1 MTTLDR
7 RLARWAAERPD
18 AVAFTFL
25 RRGERAERQL
35 TYCELDRSA
44 LRIAAQLTAAG
55 LRGRAVALIYPPG
68 LEFIEAFCGCL
79 YAGAIPAALPLPA
92 TARAAGRCAVICRAA
107 DFAAILTVSGEL
119 EAPALEPVRA
129 AVPAARWV
137 ASDEAPHTSDGVHV
151 EVEGDDSAF
160 LQFTSGST
168 REPRG
173 VLISHANLTANQQ
186 MIAEAFGYRE
196 DECAVGWLPLH
207 HDMGLIGTVLQ
218 PIHLG
223 ARSVLMSPQS
233 FLQKPIRW
241 LNAISAYRGTSSGG
255 PDFGYAQCLD
265 RIAPADCAGLDLS
278 SWKVAFCGAEPVRP
292 GTLRRFAYRFGVNG
306 FDAAALFPC
315 YGMAEATLFV
325 TGGPCGSGLRVAKAA
340 NGRDVASCGEGAGE
354 QAITIVH
361 PERRVPMPDGQAGE
375 IWLRGPHIAQ
385 GYRND
390 HEATARVF
398 GARLAGGEIPHLRTG
413 DIGFMQGNELVV
425 TGRLTDLLIVR
436 GVNIHPEDIE
446 ETVRGS
452 DPALAGSACAA
463 FASDEE
469 EQEIAVVIEL
479 ARKSA
484 AAGSAGLARAAAAAV
499 VAEHGFAP
507 SMVLMVEPG
516 VIPRTTSGKVRRR
529 ACRDAYLEGRL
540 VQVEVCA
547 P

>member
-1 MTTLDR
+1 
-7 RLARWAAERPD
+7 
-18 AVAFTFL
+18 
-25 RRGERAERQL
+25 
-35 TYCELDRSA
+35 
-44 LRIAAQLTAAG
+44 
-55 LRGRAVALIYPPG
+55 
-68 LEFIEAFCGCL
+68 
-79 YAGAIPAALPLPA
+79 
-92 TARAAGRCAVICRAA
+92 
-107 DFAAILTVSGEL
+107 
-119 EAPALEPVRA
+119 
-129 AVPAARWV
+129 
-137 ASDEAPHTSDGVHV
+137 
-151 EVEGDDSAF
+151 
-160 LQFTSGST
+160 
-168 REPRG
+168 
-173 VLISHANLTANQQ
+173 
-186 MIAEAFGYRE
+186 
-196 DECAVGWLPLH
+196 
-207 HDMGLIGTVLQ
+207 
-218 PIHLG
+218 
-223 ARSVLMSPQS
+223 
-233 FLQKPIRW
+233 
-241 LNAISAYRGTSSGG
+241 
-255 PDFGYAQCLD
+255 
-265 RIAPADCAGLDLS
+265 
-278 SWKVAFCGAEPVRP
+278 
-292 GTLRRFAYRFGVNG
+292 
-306 FDAAALFPC
+306 
-315 YGMAEATLFV
+315 MAEATLFV